1 MGQKE
6 TIVDL
11 LKTNGTMTQLDLAE
25 AIYSDKNHGPN
36 IYSALM
42 GLVNSGA
49 VLRTGSQPAYYS
61 LSGADIVIPA
71 KVTQPKKEVRDVSC
85 DEITNETI
93 EVVSQ
98 FVAGT
103 DNYGKEMDM
112 ISSCLKRFPDNTDQD
127 IVAMK
132 VGLIDITNSTHLS
145 QHKSKISMVELS
157 KKIASI
163 QDIDARIKAGDPD
176 VVNEIAKSNGRINLF
191 SFASKYCCYHN
202 RNLYERDDYSI
213 FDTVLKEHLP
223 LYFSDVTK
231 TQIEKWRKEYKYK
244 EYNDYITKKLDEL
257 GITVEFRKRKFDL
270 FVWFTN
276 RRKAENGMAFN
287 LGLRIGQIL

>member
-11 LKTNGTMTQLDLAE
+11 LKTNGTMTQLALAE
-25 AIYSDKNHGPN
+25 AIYGDKNHGPN

-49 VLRTGSQPAYYS
+49 VLRIGSQPAYYS
-61 LSGADIVIPA
+61 LSGADIVIPE
-71 KVTQPKKEVRDVSC
+71 KVTQPKKGVRDVSG

-93 EVVSQ
+93 EEAGRI
-98 FVAGT
+98 VAET
-103 DNYGKEMDM
+103 DNYGPEMEM
-112 ISSCLKRFPDNTDQD
+112 ITRCLRRFPDNTDPD

-157 KKIASI
+157 SIIASI
-163 QDIDARIKAGDPD
+163 PDIDARIKAGDPE
-176 VVNEIAKSNGRINLF
+176 VVNQIARSNGRINLF

-213 FDTVLKEHLP
+213 LDTVLKEHLP
-223 LYFSDVTK
+223 LYFSDVTE
-231 TQIEKWRKEYKYK
+231 TQIENWRKAYNYKA
-244 EYNDYITKKLDEL
+244 YNDYITKKLDEL

-270 FVWFTN
+270 FVWYKN
-276 RRKAENGMAFN
+276 R
-287 LGLRIGQIL
+287 

>member
-11 LKTNGTMTQLDLAE
+11 LKTNGTMTQLALAE
-25 AIYSDKNHGPN
+25 AIYGDKNQGPN

-49 VLRTGSQPAYYS
+49 VLRIGSQPAYYS
-61 LSGADIVIPA
+61 LSGADIVIPE
-71 KVTQPKKEVRDVSC
+71 KVTQPKKGVRDVSG

-93 EVVSQ
+93 EEAGRI
-98 FVAGT
+98 VAET
-103 DNYGKEMDM
+103 DNYGPEMEM
-112 ISSCLKRFPDNTDQD
+112 ITRCLRRFPDNTDPD

-157 KKIASI
+157 SIIASI
-163 QDIDARIKAGDPD
+163 PDIDARIKAGDPE
-176 VVNEIAKSNGRINLF
+176 VVNQIARSNGRINLF

-213 FDTVLKEHLP
+213 LDTVLKEHLP
-223 LYFSDVTK
+223 LYFSDVTE
-231 TQIEKWRKEYKYK
+231 TQIENWRKAYNYKA
-244 EYNDYITKKLDEL
+244 YNDYITKKLDEL

-270 FVWFTN
+270 FVWYKN
-276 RRKAENGMAFN
+276 R
-287 LGLRIGQIL
+287 

>member
-11 LKTNGTMTQLDLAE
+11 LKTNGTMTQLALAE
-25 AIYSDKNHGPN
+25 AIYGDKNHGPN
-36 IYSALM
+36 IYGALM
-42 GLVNSGA
+42 GLVNSGV

-61 LSGADIVIPA
+61 LSGADIVIPE
-71 KVTQPKKEVRDVSC
+71 KVTQPKKGVRDISG

-93 EVVSQ
+93 EEAGKI
-98 FVAGT
+98 VAET
-103 DNYGKEMDM
+103 DNYGPEMEM
-112 ISSCLKRFPDNTDQD
+112 IARCLHKFPDNTDPD
-127 IVAMK
+127 VVAMK

-157 KKIASI
+157 SIIASI
-163 QDIDARIKAGDPD
+163 PDIDARIKAGDPE
-176 VVNEIAKSNGRINLF
+176 VVNLIARSNGKINLF

-213 FDTVLKEHLP
+213 LDTVLKDYLP
-223 LYFSDVTK
+223 RYFGDVTRN
-231 TQIEKWRKEYKYK
+231 QIQRWQDSFNYKA
-244 EYNDYITKKLDEL
+244 YNDYITRKLDEL

-270 FVWFTN
+270 FVWYKN
-276 RRKAENGMAFN
+276 R
-287 LGLRIGQIL
+287 

>member
-6 TIVDL
+6 TIVNL
-11 LKTNGTMTQLDLAE
+11 LKANGTMTQLALAE
-25 AIYSDKNHGPN
+25 AIYGDKNHGPN

-61 LSGADIVIPA
+61 LSGADIVIPE
-71 KVTQPKKEVRDVSC
+71 KVTQPKKGVRDVSG
-85 DEITNETI
+85 DKITNETI
-93 EVVSQ
+93 EEAGRI
-98 FVAGT
+98 VAET
-103 DNYGKEMDM
+103 DNYGPEMEM
-112 ISSCLKRFPDNTDQD
+112 ITRCLRRFPDNTDPD

-157 KKIASI
+157 SIIASI
-163 QDIDARIKAGDPD
+163 PDIDARIKAGDPE
-176 VVNEIAKSNGRINLF
+176 VVNLIARSNGKINLF

-213 FDTVLKEHLP
+213 LDTVLKDYLP
-223 LYFSDVTK
+223 RYFGDVTRN
-231 TQIEKWRKEYKYK
+231 QIQRWQDSFNYKA
-244 EYNDYITKKLDEL
+244 YNDYITRKLDEL
-257 GITVEFRKRKFDL
+257 GITFEFRKRKFDL
-270 FVWFTN
+270 FVWYKN
-276 RRKAENGMAFN
+276 R
-287 LGLRIGQIL
+287 

>member
-11 LKTNGTMTQLDLAE
+11 LKTNGTMTQLALAE
-25 AIYSDKNHGPN
+25 AIYGDKNHGPN

-49 VLRTGSQPAYYS
+49 VLRIGSQPAYYS
-61 LSGADIVIPA
+61 LSGADIVIPE
-71 KVTQPKKEVRDVSC
+71 KVTQPKKGVRDVSG

-93 EVVSQ
+93 EEADRI
-98 FVAGT
+98 VAET
-103 DNYGKEMDM
+103 DNYGPEMEM
-112 ISSCLKRFPDNTDQD
+112 ITRCLRRFPDNPDPD

-157 KKIASI
+157 SIIASI
-163 QDIDARIKAGDPD
+163 PDIDARIKAGDPE
-176 VVNEIAKSNGRINLF
+176 VVNQIARSNGRINLF

-213 FDTVLKEHLP
+213 LDTVLKEHLP

-231 TQIEKWRKEYKYK
+231 TQIENWRKAYNYKA
-244 EYNDYITKKLDEL
+244 YNDYITKKLDEL

-270 FVWFTN
+270 FVWYKN
-276 RRKAENGMAFN
+276 R
-287 LGLRIGQIL
+287 